1 MKRELRETA
10 DGSMT
15 IYLPEMDE
23 HYHSYHGALQEA
35 IHVFIKNGISC
46 FADKFSTIQ
55 EISVFELGF
64 GTGLN
69 ALLTALWAN
78 DNNRKVNYFGLEAF
92 PVEAEMNLQ
101 MNYHNLISNDL
112 ATVYFTKIIEAEWE
126 KSVMISEKFQIQKVE
141 ESIQNLSVSDQFDVV
156 FFDAFGPRAQEE
168 MWEFSVLEKTIKLL
182 KSDGLFVTYCAKGQL
197 KRDLKSLGFIVESL
211 PGPPGKREMTRGW
224 KGN

>member
-15 IYLPEMDE
+15 IYLPEIDE

-35 IHVFIKNGISC
+35 IHVFIKNGITC

-55 EISVFELGF
+55 EISVFELGL

-78 DNNRKVNYFGLEAF
+78 DNNRNVNYFGLEAF
-92 PVEAEMNLQ
+92 PVEADMNLQ

-126 KSVMISEKFQIQKVE
+126 KSVVISERFQIKKME
-141 ESIQNLSVSDQFDVV
+141 ETIQNLTISDQFDIIY
-156 FFDAFGPRAQEE
+156 FDAFGPRAQEE
-168 MWEFSVLEKTIKLL
+168 MWNFEILQKTTSMLNPG
-182 KSDGLFVTYCAKGQL
+182 GLFVTYCAKGQL
-197 KRDLKSLGFIVESL
+197 KRDLKTLGLNVETL
-211 PGPPGKREMTRGW
+211 PGPPGKREMTIAW
-224 KGN
+224 NI